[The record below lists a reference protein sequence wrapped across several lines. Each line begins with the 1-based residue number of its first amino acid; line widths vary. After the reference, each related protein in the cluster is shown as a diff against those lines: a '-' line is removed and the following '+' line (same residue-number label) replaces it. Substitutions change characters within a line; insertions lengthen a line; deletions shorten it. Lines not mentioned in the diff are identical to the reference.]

1 MVISCRKTRPFF
13 SVLKRHISVNG
24 ILPPL
29 QGTLVGVIL
38 ILSLLFVQGCTK
50 ADDSKSKTV
59 ITIGAVHFF
68 LDEVQR
74 DYHRLLSDLPESANN
89 TQSVKEQ
96 VLNQL
101 IDRYVILEYGQEHHI
116 SVSDDALARAVN
128 TIRSDFGEEG
138 FQEALLR
145 DYIDFD
151 QWKEQLRKRL
161 LEKKIV
167 QQITAAMPQPDHTEI
182 LNYYET
188 HAKAFSNKPQVK
200 FRQIVTNNLREARD
214 LLKRLGKGEDFEA
227 LARLASVAPEA
238 KNGGLVGWVGK
249 GELEKSMDKALFSLK
264 PGQISKIIHSPYG
277 YHIFQVL
284 ASRPAGI
291 KPLLEVT
298 PEIEREL
305 VREKRQAF
313 LAEWLKKRRKR
324 VTVKIDENIFQLLE
338 Q

>member
-1 MVISCRKTRPFF
+1 M
-13 SVLKRHISVNG
+13 
-24 ILPPL
+24 
-29 QGTLVGVIL
+29 
-38 ILSLLFVQGCTK
+38 
-50 ADDSKSKTV
+50 
-59 ITIGAVHFF
+59 
-68 LDEVQR
+68 
-74 DYHRLLSDLPESANN
+74 
-89 TQSVKEQ
+89 
-96 VLNQL
+96 
-101 IDRYVILEYGQEHHI
+101 
-116 SVSDDALARAVN
+116 
-128 TIRSDFGEEG
+128 
-138 FQEALLR
+138 ALLR